1 MNKLIYRKLSSDIFA
16 FFLLSSLALTSIVW
30 VMQGV
35 NLLDIITEKGHSIS
49 VYLIYTLLTLPK
61 IFSKLLIF
69 TYFLA
74 LFVVLNRYEEN
85 NEILVFWTNGIKK
98 ISFINFIAKFSLFF
112 VFIQL
117 LLNLII
123 VPKAQN
129 SAQQYLKNSSMEF
142 FPKLIEE
149 KKFSNVM
156 RNLTIFVEERSAN
169 GDMKGIY
176 IKEQLGNQ
184 ENKIIIANEGKIIQE
199 NDNFSFKLSNGKIT
213 NIDKKGNFN
222 IGFKETTYELSQ
234 LNSKTRKYNKLKE
247 ANSLYLISCVEKFF
261 EKRKDSNFRCIDENS
276 FLIKNVYEEIF
287 KRIVNPMYII
297 ILSLVSSLIIL
308 GAKNN
313 KIKSYYKFFLF
324 FLGFI
329 IILFSELSYKFLSS
343 QVILEI
349 FFIVLPL
356 FLIIIFYITILIKTN
371 FQLKY
376 L

>member
-49 VYLIYTLLTLPK
+49 VYLIYTLLSLPK

-112 VFIQL
+112 VSIQL
-117 LLNLII
+117 ILNLVI

-129 SAQQYLKNSSMEF
+129 LGQQYLKNSSMEF

-156 RNLTIFVEERSAN
+156 RNLTIFVEERDNN
-169 GDMKGIY
+169 GNMKGIY

-184 ENKIIIANEGKIIQE
+184 DNKIIIANEGKILKE

-213 NIDKKGNFN
+213 NIDKKGNFS

-247 ANSLYLISCVEKFF
+247 ANSLYLISCIERFF

-276 FLIKNVYEEIF
+276 FLIKSVYEEIF
-287 KRIVNPMYII
+287 KRIINPMYII

-313 KIKSYYKFFLF
+313 KIKSYYKLFLF

-329 IILFSELSYKFLSS
+329 IILFSELSYKFLNS

-349 FFIVLPL
+349 FFITLPL
-356 FLIIIFYITILIKTN
+356 FLIIIFYIIILIKTN
-371 FQLKY
+371 FQIKY

>member
-16 FFLLSSLALTSIVW
+16 FFILSSLALTSIVW

-49 VYLIYTLLTLPK
+49 VYLIYTLLSLPK

-74 LFVVLNRYEEN
+74 IFVVLNRYEEN

-98 ISFINFIAKFSLFF
+98 ISFINFIGKFSLFF
-112 VFIQL
+112 VLIQL
-117 LLNLII
+117 ILNLFI

-129 SAQQYLKNSSMEF
+129 LGQQYLKNSSMEF
-142 FPKLIEE
+142 LPKLIEE

-156 RNLTIFVEERSAN
+156 RNLTIFVEERDNN
-169 GDMKGIY
+169 GNMKGIY
-176 IKEQLGNQ
+176 IKEQLGD
-184 ENKIIIANEGKIIQE
+184 EDNKIIIANKGKIIQK
-199 NDNFSFKLSNGKIT
+199 NDNFSFKLTDGKIT
-213 NIDKKGNFN
+213 NIDKRGNFN
-222 IGFKETTYELSQ
+222 IGFKETTYELSK

-247 ANSLYLISCVEKFF
+247 ANSLYLISCIEKFF
-261 EKRKDSNFRCIDENS
+261 EKRNDNSFRCIDENA
-276 FLIKNVYEEIF
+276 FLLKDVYEEIF
-287 KRIVNPMYII
+287 KRIINPMYIV

-308 GAKNN
+308 KAKSNN
-313 KIKSYYKFFLF
+313 LQNFYKFFLF
-324 FLGFI
+324 ILGFA

-343 QVILEI
+343 QIFIEL
-349 FFIVLPL
+349 FFITLPL
-356 FLIIIFYITILIKTN
+356 ILVIIFYFMILIKTN
-371 FQLKY
+371 FKLKY

>member
-276 FLIKNVYEEIF
+276 FLIKSVYEEIF
-287 KRIVNPMYII
+287 KRIINPMYII

-313 KIKSYYKFFLF
+313 KIKSYYKLFLF

-329 IILFSELSYKFLSS
+329 IILFSELSYKFLNS

-349 FFIVLPL
+349 FFITLPL
-356 FLIIIFYITILIKTN
+356 FLIIIFYIIILIKTN